1 MVMLR
6 AIRACIVRTRYHIYH
21 FVYINLFNMGKN
33 SDQHRIELDL
43 SCVLIII
50 VTIIALKL
58 TYIYTKYD
66 IVVK

>member
-6 AIRACIVRTRYHIYH
+6 AIRACIVRTMYHIYH

-43 SCVLIII
+43 SYVLIII
-50 VTIIALKL
+50 VSYYYRAETDVYLHKI
-58 TYIYTKYD
+58 
-66 IVVK
+66 